1 MQAEGN
7 VAMMDDEQ
15 FQQIKRILTLIK
27 EHLAAH
33 DRHLESHDIHIS
45 LLEACVRDELG
56 MPEKESKPS

>member
-1 MQAEGN
+1 
-7 VAMMDDEQ
+7 MMDDEQ